1 MRAMTPKARAYP
13 ECEAARFR
21 LLENGKRDIGHRRSG
36 QLGGMV
42 LLGGR
47 DDFREVRLDLLE
59 IRESIRGPGSLGGW
73 SVRGRSR
80 FRSRFGRRGQQFRDV
95 GDAGPGNHGSRRTY
109 EVVVAEV
116 AAGEGRADG
125 LRTLPALEL
134 QAIGVKDIPVGHGY
148 RPCCPG
154 IKTKW
159 LKA

>member
-1 MRAMTPKARAYP
+1 MPNTLWSKLAG
-13 ECEAARFR
+13 
-21 LLENGKRDIGHRRSG
+21 LNRRE
-36 QLGGMV
+36 L
-42 LLGGR
+42 
-47 DDFREVRLDLLE
+47 F
-59 IRESIRGPGSLGGW
+59 
-73 SVRGRSR
+73 
-80 FRSRFGRRGQQFRDV
+80 RRG
-95 GDAGPGNHGSRRTY
+95 GLLAAAGAL